1 MFDPHN
7 RCNVTL
13 LQNRSHTKVIRW
25 CYWCIIKSHKY
36 RSVEVITCFLFSF
49 VNFLFRVE
57 SFMTDILS
65 LCSFLVIFAQPELR
79 ISLHIVE
86 WAQIR
91 KHLNTMTR
99 LLNYCKGAA
108 ITLRNDNDLIIS
120 YSVQMG
126 RVRIRNNRFLLI
138 WMESYNRMLI
148 VKIYRIGALFYFVL
162 QGN

>member
-1 MFDPHN
+1 
-7 RCNVTL
+7 
-13 LQNRSHTKVIRW
+13 
-25 CYWCIIKSHKY
+25 
-36 RSVEVITCFLFSF
+36 
-49 VNFLFRVE
+49 
-57 SFMTDILS
+57 MTDILS

-79 ISLHIVE
+79 ISLYIVE

-99 LLNYCKGAA
+99 LLNYCKGTA